1 MSEVE
6 VVTDMTPVELSIL
19 KEYKE
24 AGLPEVA
31 RITQENIFEWFNL
44 YMSGRTYSE
53 ISEKC
58 KAPIERILFI
68 ADRNKWFEKK
78 HTHFEN
84 IMNRISS
91 RLDQSKLE
99 GVAFMFDLM
108 SFVHKYHGSQIEE
121 YLRTGDPKIAA
132 NINMKSLDKYFKTVE
147 ALNKLLA
154 NPDEAVRQRQA
165 MGINI
170 NIGPNATI
178 EKKDGAIQISANPT
192 LAELAQLKRQ
202 KEQQKKDEE

>member
-6 VVTDMTPVELSIL
+6 VVTDMTPDELSIL
-19 KEYKE
+19 REYKE
-24 AGLPEVA
+24 AGLPGVA
-31 RITQENIFEWFNL
+31 RITQENIFEWFQL

-53 ISEKC
+53 ISSKC
-58 KAPIERILFI
+58 DAPIERVLFI

-78 HTHFEN
+78 HKHFEN

-99 GVAFMFDLM
+99 GIAFMFDLM
-108 SFVHKYHGSQIEE
+108 SFVHKHHGSQIEE

-132 NINMKSLDKYFKTVE
+132 NINMKSLDKYFKTIE

-170 NIGPNATI
+170 NIGPHATI
-178 EKKDGAIQISANPT
+178 EKKDGTIEISANPT